1 MVPNPAGTGNIQGEC
16 AFGVR
21 DEASVYSPSQGG
33 FPWIPAPENR
43 GIAMKFGMVED
54 REQGGDL
61 ILHELGEKNVP
72 GADAETRWSQDGEG
86 RSWEWEFCPRG
97 NSWWL
102 RIPSAG

>member
-1 MVPNPAGTGNIQGEC
+1 MDPSPGKP
-16 AFGVR
+16 R
-21 DEASVYSPSQGG
+21 DCHEIWNGRGQGG
-33 FPWIPAPENR
+33 
-43 GIAMKFGMVED
+43 
-54 REQGGDL
+54 GGDL

-72 GADAETRWSQDGEG
+72 GADAETRWSRDGEG